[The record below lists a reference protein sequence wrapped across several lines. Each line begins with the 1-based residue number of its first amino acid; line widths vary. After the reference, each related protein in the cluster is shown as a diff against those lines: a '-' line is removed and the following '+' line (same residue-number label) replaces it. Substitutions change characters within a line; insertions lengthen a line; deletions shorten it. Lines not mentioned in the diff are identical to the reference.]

1 MSEYIERL
9 TVKNYGCVKD
19 VSVELT
25 PLHAFIG
32 PNDSGKSTL
41 LRALRT
47 VAQYGGGVFT
57 NDQPFEPQFPAAE
70 GFLGIVYPDKLAYKM
85 GFLDGEFGEIVC
97 VEGKPEVWSKV
108 RDLMTRPGILGSRS
122 DVPQIIELARR
133 LRPARFVRLYA
144 DSLRNSASLL
154 MDGDPVRFLD
164 ERGLGL
170 PAIYDVIINHNVE
183 AFLKIL
189 ANVRKLFPSV
199 ARLGLSNISASHKVV
214 EVTLK
219 DGRRVPAS
227 GMSEGLLYYLAFAAL
242 PSLSPTS
249 VILIEEP
256 ENGLHPARIAEV
268 MGILR
273 EVSKTT
279 QVVIATHSPLVINE
293 MKPEEVSVV
302 TRPPEKGTQVT
313 RIDRS
318 PDFEDRAKVYALG
331 ELWLSYAD
339 GDYESPLL
347 EGGPRP

>member
-1 MSEYIERL
+1 MSEFIKRL
-9 TVKNYGCVKD
+9 TVKNYGCVKHVD
-19 VSVELT
+19 IELT

-47 VAQYGGGVFT
+47 VPQYGY
-57 NDQPFEPQFPAAE
+57 AAIN
-70 GFLGIVYPDKLAYKM
+70 GSRSFDSQSSKYNFLNIIYSDGLAYKIDAM
-85 GFLDGEFGEIVC
+85 KGGFEETVYVDGTGERWSQV
-97 VEGKPEVWSKV
+97 VEDIGGPDFLRGNSN
-108 RDLMTRPGILGSRS
+108 
-122 DVPQIIELARR
+122 VPQIKELARR
-133 LRPARFVRLYA
+133 LSPARFVRLYA
-144 DSLRNSASLL
+144 DSLRRSAPLL
-154 MDGDPVRFLD
+154 KDGSPVRFLD
-164 ERGLGL
+164 ERGEGL

-183 AFLKIL
+183 AFLGIL
-189 ANVRKLFPSV
+189 AAVRKLFPSV
-199 ARLGLSNISASHKVV
+199 ARLGLINVSESHKAI

-219 DGRRVPAS
+219 DGRRVSADS
-227 GMSEGLLYYLAFAAL
+227 MSEGLLYYLAFAAL
-242 PSLSPTS
+242 PFLESTS
-249 VILIEEP
+249 MILIEEP

-279 QVVIATHSPLVINE
+279 QVIIATHSPLVINE

-313 RIDRS
+313 RIDRTA
-318 PDFEDRAKVYALG
+318 DFEDRAKVYALG

-347 EGGPRP
+347 DGGPRP

>member
-1 MSEYIERL
+1 MKEFIERF

-41 LRALRT
+41 LRAMRT
-47 VAQYGGGVFT
+47 ITQLARGIFDSDG
-57 NDQPFEPQFPAAE
+57 PFNPQLTDAE
-70 GFLGIVYPDKLAYKM
+70 YVLGIAYNDKLVYHVSTPGGKLAELAYVAGTTELLPKSRN
-85 GFLDGEFGEIVC
+85 GLHNFG
-97 VEGKPEVWSKV
+97 
-108 RDLMTRPGILGSRS
+108 LLGTQS
-122 DVPQIIELARR
+122 DVPQVIELARR
-133 LRPARFVRLYA
+133 LSPARFVRLYA
-144 DSLRNSASLL
+144 DSLRQPTALVL
-154 MDGDPVRFLD
+154 DGDPVRFLD

-189 ANVRKLFPSV
+189 AEVRRLFPSV
-199 ARLGLSNISASHKVV
+199 ARLGLKNVSSSQKVM
-214 EVTLK
+214 EVTLH
-219 DGRRVPAS
+219 GERRISANA
-227 GMSEGLLYYLAFAAL
+227 MSEGLLYYLAFAAL
-242 PSLSPTS
+242 PYLEPAS
-249 VILIEEP
+249 VILVEEP

-268 MGILR
+268 MRVLR

-279 QVVIATHSPLVINE
+279 QVLIATHSPLVINE

-313 RIDRS
+313 RIDKS

-339 GDYESPLL
+339 GEYESPLL